1 METQTESQTR
11 ITVSQLYKNGQK
23 EAAYDL
29 YKNSGYASKPVMS
42 FEDFAKRM
50 NEPVSQE
57 IKIIRYFYLM
67 AGIGTLTLLV
77 FGFPAFFGK

>member
-1 METQTESQTR
+1 MEERSESEIR
-11 ITVSQLYKNGQK
+11 FVVSQLYKDGQK

-29 YKNSGYASKPVMS
+29 YKNSGYASKPIMS
-42 FEDFAKRM
+42 FDEFAKRM

-67 AGIGTLTLLV
+67 AGIVTLTLLV